1 MALLFSFNKIL
12 KTDPSLKTIQKEFK
26 RYGSEVVQID
36 VASTVKKMSGIEYR
50 EISMTFADSQVV
62 TLRVKSS
69 GDIFQV
75 LINGKVKPIVAQDD
89 HTAAIKEIVNA
100 VQAGAAAF
108 QKKLA
113 SKKIEVPDS
122 KTDSKMTS
130 GVNNLEEQLK
140 ERIEALKQEIAVV
153 DETISS
159 QEKELAAIDSD
170 GDEGGDASAAGSKG
184 GKPLESLIGKSVDI
198 FHNGKIRVITV
209 KGVENEAASRR
220 YIDFS
225 VKNRNK
231 DGSLSDKVILTHW
244 EDNPLEVLYEVVSG
258 EHHIRDTV
266 IEVVGRKFAYN
277 VNGNANA
284 DLVEA
289 AVREL
294 LSNLE

>member
-75 LINGKVKPIVAQDD
+75 LINGKVKPIAAQDD

-153 DETISS
+153 DETILS
-159 QEKELAAIDSD
+159 QEKELAEID
-170 GDEGGDASAAGSKG
+170 GGEGGGAFAGQKES
-184 GKPLESLIGKSVDI
+184 KPLEALIGKSVDI
-198 FHNGKIRVITV
+198 FHDGKQQVITV
-209 KGVENEAASRR
+209 TGVDR
-220 YIDFS
+220 
-225 VKNRNK
+225 
-231 DGSLSDKVILTHW
+231 SLSAQSHINFNVRSRTPNGAVSEIGNGGD
-244 EDNPLEVLYEVVSG
+244 DSPLAHIYEIVYGGANIKG
-258 EHHIRDTV
+258 EKV
-266 IEVVGRKFAYN
+266 IEVAGRRFAYMASK
-277 VNGNANA
+277 GANA
-284 DLVEA
+284 GAVGA
-289 AVREL
+289 AVKEL

>member
-75 LINGKVKPIVAQDD
+75 LINGKVKPIAAQDD

-170 GDEGGDASAAGSKG
+170 GDEGGDAFAGQKES
-184 GKPLESLIGKSVDI
+184 KPLETLIGKSVDI
-198 FHNGKIRVITV
+198 FHDGKQQVITV
-209 KGVENEAASRR
+209 TGVDR
-220 YIDFS
+220 
-225 VKNRNK
+225 
-231 DGSLSDKVILTHW
+231 SLSAQSHINFNVRSRTPNGAVSEIGNGGD
-244 EDNPLEVLYEVVSG
+244 DSPLAHIYEIVYGGANIKG
-258 EHHIRDTV
+258 EKV
-266 IEVVGRKFAYN
+266 IEVAGRRFAYMASK
-277 VNGNANA
+277 GANA
-284 DLVEA
+284 GAVGA
-289 AVREL
+289 AVKEL